1 MAHVADRCGVGSSL
15 GQACQSLE
23 KSASMAKKP
32 GKGRCVHCLKEG
44 VERNWD
50 HVLPKSWYPDTTEA
64 EMEKW
69 QIPSCVACND
79 RYGKLERDLI
89 GRLGLALDAGN
100 PASAGLADKALRAIN
115 PDAAK
120 NEGDAAA
127 RDARSKKI
135 LGEMYRG
142 EQLKGKNVLP
152 GLEERW
158 DRPLEEQLGIR
169 IPEQSLPAM
178 TEKIVRGITFRE
190 DGAFI
195 EPDQKIQSFL
205 VKDEDVKDVKDMLDR
220 AGTTFKREPGLTV
233 RRARSPGGDL
243 YEITLWNQLKMY
255 ATVAMP
261 KGASAPS
268 PRQRCTIR
276 RARLNAW
283 LQQRARKQGRP
294 KAKGRRRARKRAR
307 RKLTLG

>member
-1 MAHVADRCGVGSSL
+1 MFGAETKLRVAALTAVAPQRR
-15 GQACQSLE
+15 AR
-23 KSASMAKKP
+23 AMAKNP

-44 VERNWD
+44 MERNWD
-50 HVLPKSWYPDTTEA
+50 HVFPRSWYPDSTA
-64 EMEKW
+64 ADMEKW

-89 GRLGLALDAGN
+89 GRLGLTLDASN

-120 NEGDAAA
+120 SEGDAAA
-127 RDARSKKI
+127 RDARVKKI
-135 LGEMYRG
+135 LRETY
-142 EQLKGKNVLP
+142 KGKKLKDKNVVP
-152 GLEERW
+152 GLGERW

-169 IPEQSLPAM
+169 IPEESLPAI

-205 VKDEDVKDVKDMLDR
+205 VKDEDVKDVKEMLDR
-220 AGTTFKREPGLTV
+220 TGTEFKREPGLVV
-233 RRARSPGGDL
+233 RRARYAEGDL
-243 YEITLWNQLKMY
+243 YEITLWNQFKMY
-255 ATVAMP
+255 ATVSKP
-261 KGASAPS
+261 KPVRALS
-268 PRQRCTIR
+268 PRQRRALR

-283 LQQRARKQGRP
+283 RQQRAGKQGRP
-294 KAKGRRRARKRAR
+294 KARARRRARKRAR
-307 RKLTLG
+307 RKLTVG